1 MKDDKKV
8 GPNTP
13 LFAPATSDE
22 ERWTQL
28 SSLALDAIEQRVREG
43 RASSAELL
51 YLAKKGSQESK
62 LEIQQMQE
70 QVKLLQAR
78 TEDIQRSKITEELYK
93 KVLESFQDYSGI
105 NYSEEDDMDADN
117 IFY

>member
-1 MKDDKKV
+1 MKDDKKM

-13 LFAPATSDE
+13 AFAPATSDE
-22 ERWTQL
+22 ERRIQL
-28 SSLALDAIEQRVREG
+28 SSLALDAIEQRVRDG

-51 YLAKKGSQESK
+51 YLAKIGSQESR

-78 TEDIQRSKITEELYK
+78 TEDIQRSKITQELYQQ
-93 KVLESFQDYSGI
+93 VLDAFQEYSGAT
-105 NYSEEDDMDADN
+105 YTEEDDFDERP
-117 IFY
+117 Y